1 MLENVHVDALGNLGT
16 TVHPPDDVLA
26 FVEKFICELYQPGT
40 GGHSHVKELRWY
52 MFGKNQWKSD
62 RFPPTQE
69 TILLANYQ
77 MRVWSND
84 KVCCPSWPQPYGFGW
99 ENLGRK
105 MDPRYD

>member
-62 RFPPTQE
+62 RLPPTQE
-69 TILLANYQ
+69 TILLAPYQ
-77 MRVWSND
+77 MRVWNND

-99 ENLGRK
+99 ENPGRK
-105 MDPRYD
+105 MGPLYD

>member
-52 MFGKNQWKSD
+52 MFGKKISGNRIGFHQYK
-62 RFPPTQE
+62 TQF
-69 TILLANYQ
+69 
-77 MRVWSND
+77 S
-84 KVCCPSWPQPYGFGW
+84 
-99 ENLGRK
+99 
-105 MDPRYD
+105 

>member
-52 MFGKNQWKSD
+52 MLEKISGN
-62 RFPPTQE
+62 R
-69 TILLANYQ
+69 I
-77 MRVWSND
+77 
-84 KVCCPSWPQPYGFGW
+84 GFHQYK
-99 ENLGRK
+99 RQFS
-105 MDPRYD
+105 

>member
-40 GGHSHVKELRWY
+40 GGRSHVKELRWY

-62 RFPPTQE
+62 RLSPIQE
-69 TILLANYQ
+69 TILL
-77 MRVWSND
+77 SNEGLE
-84 KVCCPSWPQPYGFGW
+84 Q
-99 ENLGRK
+99 
-105 MDPRYD
+105 